1 LLKKGFTAIDVVG
14 IVMKGGEMI
23 AGRRAKQPITK
34 AASKSS
40 ERSRQPN
47 GLDPSPDPVLT
58 ILSQWQRERPDL
70 DSAPMQLFGGLARVQ
85 LLSDVYLNAVVD
97 QWGLSRGSFDV
108 LAALRRAGS
117 PFSLT
122 PKQLSSSLMLSG
134 AGMTSRL
141 DRLEALKLIVRLPE
155 VNDRRSLRI
164 QLTSRGVR
172 LIDKVV
178 PAVIEAQ
185 WKVASA
191 LGPEQMRSLTE
202 ALGALTKI
210 LAGTAGR

>member
-1 LLKKGFTAIDVVG
+1 
-14 IVMKGGEMI
+14 
-23 AGRRAKQPITK
+23 
-34 AASKSS
+34 
-40 ERSRQPN
+40 
-47 GLDPSPDPVLT
+47 
-58 ILSQWQRERPDL
+58 
-70 DSAPMQLFGGLARVQ
+70 
-85 LLSDVYLNAVVD
+85 
-97 QWGLSRGSFDV
+97 
-108 LAALRRAGS
+108 
-117 PFSLT
+117 
-122 PKQLSSSLMLSG
+122 MLSG